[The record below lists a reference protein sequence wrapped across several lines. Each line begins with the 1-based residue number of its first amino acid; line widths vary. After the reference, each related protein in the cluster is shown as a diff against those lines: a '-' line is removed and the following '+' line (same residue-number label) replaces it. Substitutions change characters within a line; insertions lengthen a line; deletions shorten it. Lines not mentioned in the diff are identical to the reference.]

1 MAKKSEKRTT
11 ALSISL
17 PDELAR
23 AVSRRVESGLYASA
37 SEVIREALRL
47 LLETDRLETDGR
59 ETGRRETG
67 RRETGRQETG
77 RQETGAKSAQGEWR
91 QNLAGQNPAGHNPTG
106 QRLATAF
113 ELAELGAAMRRTRLD
128 PHNCAVAES
137 TPDLRPQ
144 LPATDQ
150 PVLED
155 EDNQLAPGL
164 RLAPERLKKLKLDA

>member
-47 LLETDRLETDGR
+47 LLETDRLETGR
-59 ETGRRETG
+59 LETGRLEP
-67 RRETGRQETG
+67 
-77 RQETGAKSAQGEWR
+77 GAKSAQGEWR

-113 ELAELGAAMRRTRLD
+113 ELAELGAAMRRTRLGQQ
-128 PHNCAVAES
+128 NSAVAES

>member
-47 LLETDRLETDGR
+47 LLETDRLETGR
-59 ETGRRETG
+59 LETGRLETG
-67 RRETGRQETG
+67 RLETGRLEP
-77 RQETGAKSAQGEWR
+77 GAKSAQGEWR

>member
-47 LLETDRLETDGR
+47 LLDTDRLETG
-59 ETGRRETG
+59 
-67 RRETGRQETG
+67 
-77 RQETGAKSAQGEWR
+77 
-91 QNLAGQNPAGHNPTG
+91 QNLAGHNPTGQNPTGPNPTG

-113 ELAELGAAMRRTRLD
+113 ELAELGAAMRRTRLGQQ
-128 PHNCAVAES
+128 NSAVAES

-150 PVLED
+150 PNLED

>member
-47 LLETDRLETDGR
+47 LLETDRLETGR
-59 ETGRRETG
+59 LETGRLEP
-67 RRETGRQETG
+67 
-77 RQETGAKSAQGEWR
+77 GAKSAQGEWR

-128 PHNCAVAES
+128 QQNCAVAES

>member
-47 LLETDRLETDGR
+47 LLETDRLETGR
-59 ETGRRETG
+59 L
-67 RRETGRQETG
+67 ETG

>member
-47 LLETDRLETDGR
+47 LLETDRLETGR
-59 ETGRRETG
+59 LETGRLEP
-67 RRETGRQETG
+67 
-77 RQETGAKSAQGEWR
+77 GAKSAQGEWR